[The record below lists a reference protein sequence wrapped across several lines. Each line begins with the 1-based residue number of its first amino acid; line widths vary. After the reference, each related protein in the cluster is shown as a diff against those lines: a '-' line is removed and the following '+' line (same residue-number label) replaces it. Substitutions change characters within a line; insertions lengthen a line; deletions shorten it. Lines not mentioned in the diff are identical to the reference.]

1 MGLGILFP
9 GQGSQ
14 HVGMGADL
22 FDKRPDLLGGR
33 ADERLGWSLRQLCL
47 NGPEEM
53 LTRTEYA
60 QPALFA
66 VGYALWEE
74 FRSGLLTL
82 PVAAAGHSLGEFT
95 ALAASGMIDYDDGL
109 DLVTIRGKS
118 MAAAADREPSGMVA
132 VLSADL
138 DKAEEAASLRRSEGG
153 RLYVANINSPG
164 QIVMGGGSKDLA
176 WLESVA
182 SKWGFRRVV
191 PLKVAGAFHTPFMAE
206 ATEPVGRAMKAVD
219 WQPPSFPV
227 WSNVTAQPAPADGVA
242 TLLVDQIVSPVRFS
256 ECLTG
261 MAASG
266 VSVFVHVGPGDVTA
280 GLARRSV
287 PSARTL
293 VVNQLQV
300 MASVVA
306 EIGTMN

>member
-1 MGLGILFP
+1 
-9 GQGSQ
+9 
-14 HVGMGADL
+14 MGADL
-22 FDKRPDLLGGR
+22 FDKRPDLLGDR
-33 ADERLGWSLRQLCL
+33 ADERLGWSLRHLCL

-53 LTRTEYA
+53 LTRTEFA

-66 VGYALWEE
+66 IGYALWEE

-82 PVAAAGHSLGEFT
+82 PVAGAGHSLGEFT

-109 DLVTIRGKS
+109 DLVAVRGKS
-118 MAAAADREPSGMVA
+118 MAAAADREPSGMAA
-132 VLSADL
+132 VLSNDL
-138 DKAEEAASLRRSEGG
+138 DKVEEAAALRRSEGG

-164 QIVMGGGSKDLA
+164 QIVLGGGSKDLA

-182 SKWGFRRVV
+182 RSWGFRRVV

-206 ATEPVGRAMKAVD
+206 ATEQVDRAMKAIE
-219 WQPPSFPV
+219 WQPGSFPV
-227 WSNVTAQPAPADGVA
+227 WSNVTARPAPADGIA
-242 TLLVDQIVSPVRFS
+242 ALLVDQIVSPVRFS

-266 VSVFVHVGPGDVTA
+266 VTVFVHVGPGDVTA
-280 GLARRSV
+280 GLAKRSV

-293 VVNQLQV
+293 VVNQLEA
-300 MASVVA
+300 MATVVA